1 LSALA
6 ELCCDEAVG
15 QALGGSTAS
24 YRRTLLRLARPMF
37 APGPFGSLAFFCR
50 RSQLIVRIE
59 CLDRQELRRDGG
71 GHRNRPVLRRALAG
85 ALCLLV
91 LLGSTPPA
99 RPRAAESEVSPSLES
114 LQGCLQL
121 RYAVQAA
128 LARQAS
134 NPPPGP

>member
-6 ELCCDEAVG
+6 ELCCDESVG
-15 QALGGSTAS
+15 QALGGSTAP

-37 APGPFGSLAFFCR
+37 APGPFGSLAFFRR
-50 RSQLIVRIE
+50 RSQLLQRIE
-59 CLDRQELRRDGG
+59 WLDRQELRRESG
-71 GHRNRPVLRRALAG
+71 GHRSRPMLRRALTG
-85 ALCLLV
+85 GLCLLI
-91 LLGSTPPA
+91 LLCSTPPA
-99 RPRAAESEVSPSLES
+99 RPRAAALEVSPSLES

-134 NPPPGP
+134 NPPPGI